1 MSAKDWIILL
11 VPILCNGVIIFI
23 LQKIFERKQL
33 ITSEKY
39 EYVFIMLKKVDE
51 ALSLFIKATQSTGDD
66 IVQNNYLN
74 KFINSYCD
82 IFYYYQQNQKLFKVL
97 KDYMVEIVSEH
108 EKLKKELDTLGNNE
122 ISPETKTRV
131 GTGYYR
137 IYELLQSIQNDCIN
151 YKV

>member
-1 MSAKDWIILL
+1 MDNFTCTYFVQWCHYIYIAKDIWKKAIDYKWKIWICI
-11 VPILCNGVIIFI
+11 
-23 LQKIFERKQL
+23 
-33 ITSEKY
+33 Y
-39 EYVFIMLKKVDE
+39 Y
-51 ALSLFIKATQSTGDD
+51 GDD
-66 IVQNNYLN
+66 IVQNNYSN